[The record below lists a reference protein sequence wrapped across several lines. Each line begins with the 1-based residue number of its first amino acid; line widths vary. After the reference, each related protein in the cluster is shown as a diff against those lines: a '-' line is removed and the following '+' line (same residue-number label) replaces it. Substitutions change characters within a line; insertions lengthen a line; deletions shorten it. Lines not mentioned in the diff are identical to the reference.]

1 MAETWLS
8 LSTASKG
15 NVSVFYEVYNNQTAL
30 NFALDYNL
38 YADRLLGTNLV
49 PTGVSVSVAGLL

>member
-8 LSTASKG
+8 LSTASQG
-15 NVSVFYEVYNNQTAL
+15 NVSVFYEVYNNQTSL

-49 PTGVSVSVAGLL
+49 PTSVSVFVASLI